1 MLSDAPA
8 GREVDAE
15 FDSKA
20 VEFIRTELAKA
31 AHAPRPIFLMHQR
44 AAHGAIIDC

>member
-1 MLSDAPA
+1 MLSNAPT
-8 GREVDAE
+8 GREADTE
-15 FDSKA
+15 CESKA

-31 AHAPRPIFLMHQR
+31 AHAPRPIFLIHQR